1 MHAEDG
7 VIDDNAECKKVEHVG
22 EIMPDCWR
30 AVFAGT
36 FQIEAIRLWVYQRL
50 KGRCGASIR
59 FPFSASSSTPGSSS
73 FGVYHAHA
81 NAGQIRTG
89 CCLRVLF

>member
-1 MHAEDG
+1 MHAENG

-30 AVFAGT
+30 AVFART
-36 FQIEAIRLWVYQRL
+36 LQIEAVRLRACQRL
-50 KGRCGASIR
+50 EGWCGASIR
-59 FPFSASSSTPGSSS
+59 FPFSAPSLTPGSSS